1 MSYAVRMSR
10 IDKGCSTITFGE
22 DIKPEMSE
30 EEASFFNKSYEIG
43 IEKRFQA
50 MLGL

>member
-1 MSYAVRMSR
+1 MTKM
-10 IDKGCSTITFGE
+10 DKGCSTITFGE
-22 DIKPEMSE
+22 DIKPEMTE

-43 IEKRFQA
+43 IEKRYVA